1 LGTSRRLVATIQAAV
16 IEFQHLVY
24 FVAVAEEG
32 SIRAAAHRL
41 HLTQPPLSRHMR
53 ALEKRLGVQL
63 FTRTPRGVLLT
74 PAGEVLLVE
83 ARDTLSR
90 LGYSLER
97 VQRAALG
104 VRRIRFGYA
113 GTAGADLIPGVIA
126 ALARQTPAID
136 VELAELPVEKSLAAF
151 SRLACDAAFVRRIA
165 GNAGD
170 IECETLREERTVM
183 VTPVTHRRAQA
194 RAVGLEAFAGE
205 DLIVTRG
212 GRDMIL
218 DVNERFDLGIRSVTE
233 APSIPAVLGL
243 VASGRG
249 IGWMAETTP
258 VLHHHDVVSIPVDGY
273 TTPLALAWSP
283 ALSETVRAVIRRAA
297 AALVES
303 DSPSSVAH
311 A

>member
-1 LGTSRRLVATIQAAV
+1 VTIQAAV

-32 SIRAAAHRL
+32 SIRSAAHRL

-53 ALEKRLGVQL
+53 ALEKRIGVQL

-90 LGYSLER
+90 LGNSLER

-113 GTAGADLIPGVIA
+113 GTAGTDLIPGVIA

-136 VELAELPVEKSLAAF
+136 VELAELPVEKALVAF
-151 SRLACDAAFVRRIA
+151 RRLACDAAFVRRMPE
-165 GNAGD
+165 GPGD
-170 IECETLREERTVM
+170 VACETLRHERTVM
-183 VTPVTHRRAQA
+183 VTPLTHRRAAA
-194 RAVGLEAFAGE
+194 RTVDVHAFAGE

-212 GRDMIL
+212 GRDML
-218 DVNERFDLGIRSVTE
+218 VEANERLGLAIRSVTE
-233 APSIPAVLGL
+233 APTIPAVLGL
-243 VASGRG
+243 IASGRG
-249 IGWMAETTP
+249 VGWMAETTP
-258 VLHHHDVVSIPVDGY
+258 VLHHDDVVSIPVSGY

-283 ALSETVRAVIRRAA
+283 NLPESVRDVIRCAA
-297 AALVES
+297 TALVES
-303 DSPSSVAH
+303 DSPGNVAH

>member
-1 LGTSRRLVATIQAAV
+1 
-16 IEFQHLVY
+16 
-24 FVAVAEEG
+24 VAVAEEG

-90 LGYSLER
+90 LGHSLER

-136 VELAELPVEKSLAAF
+136 VELAELPVEKSMVAF
-151 SRLACDAAFVRRIA
+151 ARLACDAAFVRGIA
-165 GNAGD
+165 DGPGD
-170 IECETLREERTVM
+170 AVFETLRREHTVM
-183 VTPVTHRRAQA
+183 VTPLTHRLAAA
-194 RAVGLEAFAGE
+194 RAVDVHAFAGE
-205 DLIVTRG
+205 DVIVTRG
-212 GRDMIL
+212 GRDL
-218 DVNERFDLGIRSVTE
+218 LVAANERLGLGIRSVTE
-233 APSIPAVLGL
+233 APTIPAVLGL
-243 VASGRG
+243 IASGRG
-249 IGWMAETTP
+249 VGWMAETTP
-258 VLHHHDVVSIPVDGY
+258 VLHHHDVVSIPVNGY
-273 TTPLALAWSP
+273 TTPLVLAWSP
-283 ALSETVRAVIRRAA
+283 ALAESVRAVIRRAA
-297 AALVES
+297 TALVEP
-303 DSPSSVAH
+303 DARGNVAH

>member
-1 LGTSRRLVATIQAAV
+1 
-16 IEFQHLVY
+16 
-24 FVAVAEEG
+24 
-32 SIRAAAHRL
+32 
-41 HLTQPPLSRHMR
+41 MR

-90 LGYSLER
+90 LGHSLER

-126 ALARQTPAID
+126 ALARQSPAID
-136 VELAELPVEKSLAAF
+136 VELAELPVEKTLAAF
-151 SRLACDAAFVRRIA
+151 ARLSCDAAFLRRPA
-165 GNAGD
+165 GVAGS
-170 IECETLREERTVM
+170 IVCETLRHERTVM
-183 VTPVTHRRAQA
+183 VTPLTHRRAAA
-194 RAVGLEAFAGE
+194 RAVDVSAFAGE

-212 GRDMIL
+212 GRDML
-218 DVNERFDLGIRSVTE
+218 VEANERLGLGIRSVTE
-233 APSIPAVLGL
+233 APTIPAVLGL
-243 VASGRG
+243 IASGRG
-249 IGWMAETTP
+249 VGWMAETTP
-258 VLHHHDVVSIPVDGY
+258 VLHHHDVVSIPVNGY

-283 ALSETVRAVIRRAA
+283 ALSETVRAVIRNAA
-297 AALVES
+297 SALVGS
-303 DSPSSVAH
+303 DEPGGSIAH

>member
-1 LGTSRRLVATIQAAV
+1 MQAAV

-53 ALEKRLGVQL
+53 ALERRLGVEL

-90 LGYSLER
+90 LGSSLER

-113 GTAGADLIPGVIA
+113 GTAGTDLIPGVIA

-136 VELAELPVEKSLAAF
+136 VELTELPMDKPLVAF
-151 SRLACDAAFVRRIA
+151 ARLGCDAAFVRRTGESA
-165 GNAGD
+165 GGVV
-170 IECETLREERTVM
+170 CETLRREHTVM
-183 VTPVTHRRAQA
+183 VTPLTHRRAAA
-194 RAVGLEAFAGE
+194 RSVGVRAFTGE
-205 DLIVTRG
+205 DVIVTRG
-212 GRDMIL
+212 GREMIAEANARL
-218 DVNERFDLGIRSVTE
+218 DLGIRSVSE
-233 APSIPAVLGL
+233 APTIPAVLGL
-243 VASGRG
+243 IASGRG
-249 IGWMAETTP
+249 VGWMAETTP
-258 VLHHHDVVSIPVDGY
+258 VLHHHDVVSIPVSDY

-283 ALSETVRAVIRRAA
+283 GLPESVRTVVRAAA
-297 AALVES
+297 AALVAS
-303 DSPSSVAH
+303 DEPGDMAR

>member
-1 LGTSRRLVATIQAAV
+1 M

-32 SIRAAAHRL
+32 SIRSAAHRL

-90 LGYSLER
+90 LGHSLER
-97 VQRAALG
+97 VQRAAIG

-126 ALARQTPAID
+126 AMARQTPAID
-136 VELAELPVEKSLAAF
+136 VELAELPAEKTLAAF
-151 SRLACDAAFVRRIA
+151 VRLACDAAFVRRSIGGVPAADGA
-165 GNAGD
+165 GGVA
-170 IECETLREERTVM
+170 CETLRYERTVM
-183 VTPVTHRRAQA
+183 VTPLAHRRASA
-194 RAVGLEAFAGE
+194 ATVDVDAFAGE

-212 GRDMIL
+212 ARDTIL
-218 DVNERFDLGIRSVTE
+218 ETNERLNLGIRSVTE
-233 APSIPAVLGL
+233 APTIPAVLGL
-243 VASGRG
+243 IASGRG
-249 IGWMAETTP
+249 VGWMAETTP
-258 VLHHHDVVSIPVDGY
+258 VLHHHDVVSVPVNGY
-273 TTPLALAWSP
+273 TSPLALAWSP
-283 ALSETVRAVIRRAA
+283 ALSEGLRAVIRSAA
-297 AALVES
+297 TALVES
-303 DSPSSVAH
+303 DEPGNVAH

>member
-1 LGTSRRLVATIQAAV
+1 V

-53 ALEKRLGVQL
+53 ALERRLGVQL

-90 LGYSLER
+90 LGHSLER

-136 VELAELPVEKSLAAF
+136 VELAELPVEKSMVAF
-151 SRLACDAAFVRRIA
+151 ARLACDAAFVRGTA
-165 GNAGD
+165 NGPGD
-170 IECETLREERTVM
+170 TVFETLRHEHTVM
-183 VTPVTHRRAQA
+183 VTPVTHRRAAA
-194 RAVGLEAFAGE
+194 RAVDVRAFGGE
-205 DLIVTRG
+205 DVIVTRG
-212 GRDMIL
+212 GRDML
-218 DVNERFDLGIRSVTE
+218 VAANERLGLGIRSVTE
-233 APSIPAVLGL
+233 APTIPAVLGL
-243 VASGRG
+243 IASGRG
-249 IGWMAETTP
+249 VGWMAETTP
-258 VLHHHDVVSIPVDGY
+258 VLHHHDVVSIPVNGY
-273 TTPLALAWSP
+273 TTPLVLAWSP
-283 ALSETVRAVIRRAA
+283 ALAESVRTVIRRAA
-297 AALVES
+297 TALVEP
-303 DSPSSVAH
+303 DSRGNIAH

>member
-1 LGTSRRLVATIQAAV
+1 V

-32 SIRAAAHRL
+32 SIRSAAHRL

-53 ALEKRLGVQL
+53 ALEKRIGVQL

-90 LGYSLER
+90 LGHSLER

-113 GTAGADLIPGVIA
+113 GTAGTDLIPGVIA

-136 VELAELPVEKSLAAF
+136 VELAELPVEKALVAF
-151 SRLACDAAFVRRIA
+151 RRLACDAAFVRRMA
-165 GNAGD
+165 EGSGD
-170 IECETLREERTVM
+170 VACETLRHERTVM
-183 VTPVTHRRAQA
+183 VTPLTHRRASA
-194 RAVGLEAFAGE
+194 RAVDVHAFAGE

-212 GRDMIL
+212 ARDMI
-218 DVNERFDLGIRSVTE
+218 VEANERLGLAIRSVTE
-233 APSIPAVLGL
+233 APTIPAVLGL
-243 VASGRG
+243 IASGRG
-249 IGWMAETTP
+249 VGWMAETTP
-258 VLHHHDVVSIPVDGY
+258 VLHHHDVVSVPVSGY

-283 ALSETVRAVIRRAA
+283 NLSESVRDVIRRAA
-297 AALVES
+297 TALVES
-303 DSPSSVAH
+303 DSPGNVAH

>member
-1 LGTSRRLVATIQAAV
+1 M

-90 LGYSLER
+90 LGNSLER

-113 GTAGADLIPGVIA
+113 GTAGTDLIPGVIA

-136 VELAELPVEKSLAAF
+136 VELAELPVEKALVAF
-151 SRLACDAAFVRRIA
+151 RRLACDAAFVRRMA
-165 GNAGD
+165 GGPGD
-170 IECETLREERTVM
+170 VACETLRHERTVM
-183 VTPVTHRRAQA
+183 VTPLTHSRAAA
-194 RAVGLEAFAGE
+194 RTVDVHAFAGE

-212 GRDMIL
+212 GRDMI
-218 DVNERFDLGIRSVTE
+218 VEANERLGLGIRSVTE
-233 APSIPAVLGL
+233 APTIPAVLGL
-243 VASGRG
+243 IASGRG
-249 IGWMAETTP
+249 VGWMAETTP
-258 VLHHHDVVSIPVDGY
+258 VLHHHDVVSVPVSGY
-273 TTPLALAWSP
+273 TTALALAWSP
-283 ALSETVRAVIRRAA
+283 NLSESIRDVIRRAA
-297 AALVES
+297 AALVAS
-303 DSPSSVAH
+303 DSPRNIAH

>member
-1 LGTSRRLVATIQAAV
+1 V

-90 LGYSLER
+90 LGHSLER

-136 VELAELPVEKSLAAF
+136 VELAELPVEKSMVAF
-151 SRLACDAAFVRRIA
+151 ARLACDAAFVRGIA
-165 GNAGD
+165 DGPGD
-170 IECETLREERTVM
+170 AVFETLRREHTVM
-183 VTPVTHRRAQA
+183 VTPLTHRLAAA
-194 RAVGLEAFAGE
+194 RAVDVHAFAGE
-205 DLIVTRG
+205 DVIVTRG
-212 GRDMIL
+212 GRDL
-218 DVNERFDLGIRSVTE
+218 LVAANERLGLGIRSVTE
-233 APSIPAVLGL
+233 APTIPAVLGL
-243 VASGRG
+243 IASGRG
-249 IGWMAETTP
+249 VGWMAETTP
-258 VLHHHDVVSIPVDGY
+258 VLHHHDVVSIPVNGY
-273 TTPLALAWSP
+273 TTPLVLAWSP
-283 ALSETVRAVIRRAA
+283 ALAESVRAVIRRAA
-297 AALVES
+297 TALVEP
-303 DSPSSVAH
+303 DARGNVAH

>member
-1 LGTSRRLVATIQAAV
+1 L

-53 ALEKRLGVQL
+53 ALENRLGVQL

-90 LGYSLER
+90 LGHSLER

-104 VRRIRFGYA
+104 VRRIRFGHA
-113 GTAGADLIPGVIA
+113 GTAGTDLIPGVIA

-136 VELAELPVEKSLAAF
+136 VELAELPVEKTLVAF
-151 SRLACDAAFVRRIA
+151 RRLACDAAFVRRTS
-165 GNAGD
+165 GD
-170 IECETLREERTVM
+170 TGGVACETLRHERTVM
-183 VTPVTHRRAQA
+183 VTPVSHRRAAA
-194 RAVGLEAFAGE
+194 RAVDVHAFAGE

-212 GRDMIL
+212 GRDMIIEANARL
-218 DVNERFDLGIRSVTE
+218 HLGIRSVAE
-233 APSIPAVLGL
+233 APTIPAVLGL

-249 IGWMAETTP
+249 VGWMAETTP
-258 VLHHHDVVSIPVDGY
+258 VLHHHDVVSIPVSGY

-283 ALSETVRAVIRRAA
+283 SLSESVRNVIRRAA
-297 AALVES
+297 TALVES
-303 DSPSSVAH
+303 DSPGDVAR

>member
-1 LGTSRRLVATIQAAV
+1 V

-53 ALEKRLGVQL
+53 SLEKRLGVQL

-90 LGYSLER
+90 LGHSLER
-97 VQRAALG
+97 VQRAAIG

-126 ALARQTPAID
+126 ALARQTPSID
-136 VELAELPVEKSLAAF
+136 VELAELPAERTLTAF
-151 SRLACDAAFVRRIA
+151 ARLACDAAFVRRSIGGVA
-165 GNAGD
+165 ASDGAGD
-170 IECETLREERTVM
+170 VQCETLRLERTVM
-183 VTPVTHRRAQA
+183 VTPLNHRRATAQA
-194 RAVGLEAFAGE
+194 VDVHAFAGE
-205 DLIVTRG
+205 NLIVTRG
-212 GRDMIL
+212 ARDTL
-218 DVNERFDLGIRSVTE
+218 VEANERLDLGIRSVTE
-233 APSIPAVLGL
+233 APTIPAVLGL
-243 VASGRG
+243 IASGRG
-249 IGWMAETTP
+249 VGWMAATTP
-258 VLHHHDVVSIPVDGY
+258 VLHHHDVVSIPVNGY
-273 TTPLALAWSP
+273 TSPLALAWSP
-283 ALSETVRAVIRRAA
+283 TLSESIRAVIRTAA
-297 AALVES
+297 TALAES
-303 DSPSSVAH
+303 DAPDSIAH

>member
-1 LGTSRRLVATIQAAV
+1 V

-90 LGYSLER
+90 LGNSLER

-136 VELAELPVEKSLAAF
+136 VELAELPVDKTLAAF
-151 SRLACDAAFVRRIA
+151 ARLSCDAAFIRRPAGAA
-165 GNAGD
+165 GN
-170 IECETLREERTVM
+170 IVCETLRLERTVM
-183 VTPVTHRRAQA
+183 VAPLSHRRAA
-194 RAVGLEAFAGE
+194 SKAVDVSAFAGE
-205 DLIVTRG
+205 DVIVTRG
-212 GRDMIL
+212 GRDML
-218 DVNERFDLGIRSVTE
+218 VEANERLGLGIRSVSE
-233 APSIPAVLGL
+233 APTIPAVLGL
-243 VASGRG
+243 IASGRG
-249 IGWMAETTP
+249 VGWMAETTP
-258 VLHHHDVVSIPVDGY
+258 VLHHHDVVSIPVNGY
-273 TTPLALAWSP
+273 TTPLSLAWSP

-297 AALVES
+297 TALVES
-303 DSPSSVAH
+303 DSPGDIAH

>member
-1 LGTSRRLVATIQAAV
+1 M

-90 LGYSLER
+90 LGNSLER

-104 VRRIRFGYA
+104 VRRIRFGYS
-113 GTAGADLIPGVIA
+113 GTAGTDLIPGVIA

-136 VELAELPVEKSLAAF
+136 VELAELPVEKALVAF
-151 SRLACDAAFVRRIA
+151 RRLACDAAFVRRMSE
-165 GNAGD
+165 GPGD
-170 IECETLREERTVM
+170 VACETLRHERTVM
-183 VTPVTHRRAQA
+183 VTPLTHRRAAAQT
-194 RAVGLEAFAGE
+194 VDVHAFAGE

-212 GRDMIL
+212 ARDMI
-218 DVNERFDLGIRSVTE
+218 VEANERLGLGIRSVTE
-233 APSIPAVLGL
+233 APTIPAVLGL
-243 VASGRG
+243 IASGRG
-249 IGWMAETTP
+249 VGWMAATTP
-258 VLHHHDVVSIPVDGY
+258 VLHHHDVVSVPVSGY
-273 TTPLALAWSP
+273 TTALALAWSP
-283 ALSETVRAVIRRAA
+283 NLSESIRDVIRRAA
-297 AALVES
+297 TALVES
-303 DSPSSVAH
+303 DSPGNIAH

>member
-1 LGTSRRLVATIQAAV
+1 M

-90 LGYSLER
+90 LGHSLER
-97 VQRAALG
+97 VQRAAMG

-136 VELAELPVEKSLAAF
+136 VELAELPVERSLTAF
-151 SRLACDAAFVRRIA
+151 ARLACDAAFVRRMSA
-165 GNAGD
+165 TPGD
-170 IECETLREERTVM
+170 IVCETLRHERTVM
-183 VTPVTHRRAQA
+183 VTPVAHRRAAA
-194 RAVGLEAFAGE
+194 RAVDVHAFAGE

-212 GRDMIL
+212 GRDMIFE
-218 DVNERFDLGIRSVTE
+218 VNERLDLGIRSVTE
-233 APSIPAVLGL
+233 APTIPAVLGL
-243 VASGRG
+243 IASGRG
-249 IGWMAETTP
+249 VGWMAETTP

-283 ALSETVRAVIRRAA
+283 SLSESVRAVIRRAA
-297 AALVES
+297 MALVES
-303 DSPSSVAH
+303 DSPGNVAH

>member
-1 LGTSRRLVATIQAAV
+1 L

-53 ALEKRLGVQL
+53 ALENRLGVQL

-90 LGYSLER
+90 LGHSLER

-113 GTAGADLIPGVIA
+113 GTAGTDLIPGVIA

-136 VELAELPVEKSLAAF
+136 VELAELPVEKTLVAF
-151 SRLACDAAFVRRIA
+151 KRLACDAAFVRRTS
-165 GNAGD
+165 GD
-170 IECETLREERTVM
+170 TGGVTCETLRHERTVM
-183 VTPVTHRRAQA
+183 VTPVSHRRATA
-194 RAVGLEAFAGE
+194 RAVDVHAFAGE

-212 GRDMIL
+212 GRDMI
-218 DVNERFDLGIRSVTE
+218 VEANERLRLGIRSVAE
-233 APSIPAVLGL
+233 APTIPAVLGL
-243 VASGRG
+243 IASGRG
-249 IGWMAETTP
+249 VGWMAETTP
-258 VLHHHDVVSIPVDGY
+258 VLHHHDVVSIPVSGY

-283 ALSETVRAVIRRAA
+283 SLSESVRNVIRRAA
-297 AALVES
+297 TALVES
-303 DSPSSVAH
+303 DSPGDVAR

>member
-1 LGTSRRLVATIQAAV
+1 V

-53 ALEKRLGVQL
+53 ALEKRIGVQL

-90 LGYSLER
+90 LGHSLER

-113 GTAGADLIPGVIA
+113 GTAGTDLIPGVIA

-136 VELAELPVEKSLAAF
+136 VELAELPVEKALVAF
-151 SRLACDAAFVRRIA
+151 RRLACDAAFVRRT
-165 GNAGD
+165 GEGSGD
-170 IECETLREERTVM
+170 VACETLRHERTVM
-183 VTPVTHRRAQA
+183 VTPLSHRRAAA
-194 RAVGLEAFAGE
+194 RVVDVHAFAGE
-205 DLIVTRG
+205 DLIITRG
-212 GRDMIL
+212 ARDMIVEA
-218 DVNERFDLGIRSVTE
+218 DERLGLAIRSVTE
-233 APSIPAVLGL
+233 APTIPAVLGL
-243 VASGRG
+243 IASGRG
-249 IGWMAETTP
+249 VGWMAETTP
-258 VLHHHDVVSIPVDGY
+258 VLHHHDVVSVPVSGY

-283 ALSETVRAVIRRAA
+283 NLSEGVRDVIRRAA
-297 AALVES
+297 TALVES
-303 DSPSSVAH
+303 DSPGSVTH

>member
-1 LGTSRRLVATIQAAV
+1 V
-16 IEFQHLVY
+16 IDFQHLVY

-53 ALEKRLGVQL
+53 ALERRLGVQL
-63 FTRTPRGVLLT
+63 LTRTPRGVLLT

-90 LGYSLER
+90 LGHSLER
-97 VQRAALG
+97 VQRAAMG

-113 GTAGADLIPGVIA
+113 GTAGTDLIPGVIA

-136 VELAELPVEKSLAAF
+136 VELAELPVEKTLVAF
-151 SRLACDAAFVRRIA
+151 ARLACDAAFVRRMPEDA
-165 GNAGD
+165 GNLVF
-170 IECETLREERTVM
+170 ETLRHERTVM
-183 VTPVTHRRAQA
+183 VTPVAHRRAAA
-194 RAVGLEAFAGE
+194 RAVDVHAFAGE

-212 GRDMIL
+212 GRDMIVEANVRL
-218 DVNERFDLGIRSVTE
+218 DLGIRSVTE
-233 APSIPAVLGL
+233 APTIPAVLGL
-243 VASGRG
+243 IASGRG
-249 IGWMAETTP
+249 VGWMAETTP
-258 VLHHHDVVSIPVDGY
+258 VLHHHDVVSIPVSGY

-283 ALSETVRAVIRRAA
+283 ALSESVRDVIRRAA
-297 AALVES
+297 RALVES
-303 DSPSSVAH
+303 DSPGNVAH

>member
-1 LGTSRRLVATIQAAV
+1 M

-90 LGYSLER
+90 LGNSLER

-113 GTAGADLIPGVIA
+113 GTAGTDLIPGVIA

-136 VELAELPVEKSLAAF
+136 VELAELPVEKALVAF
-151 SRLACDAAFVRRIA
+151 RRLACDAAFVRRMA
-165 GNAGD
+165 GGPGD
-170 IECETLREERTVM
+170 VACETLRHERTVM
-183 VTPVTHRRAQA
+183 VTPLTHSRAAA
-194 RAVGLEAFAGE
+194 RTVDVHAFAGE

-212 GRDMIL
+212 GRDMI
-218 DVNERFDLGIRSVTE
+218 VEANERLGLGIRSVTE
-233 APSIPAVLGL
+233 APTIPAVLGL
-243 VASGRG
+243 IASGRG
-249 IGWMAETTP
+249 VGWMAETTP
-258 VLHHHDVVSIPVDGY
+258 VLHHHDVVSVPVSGY
-273 TTPLALAWSP
+273 TTALALAWSP
-283 ALSETVRAVIRRAA
+283 NLSESIRDVIRRAA
-297 AALVES
+297 AALVAS
-303 DSPSSVAH
+303 DSPGNIAH

>member
-1 LGTSRRLVATIQAAV
+1 M

-32 SIRAAAHRL
+32 SIRSAAHRL

-90 LGYSLER
+90 LGHSLER
-97 VQRAALG
+97 VQRAAIG

-136 VELAELPVEKSLAAF
+136 VELAELPAEKTLTAF
-151 SRLACDAAFVRRIA
+151 VRLACDAAFVRRSIGGVPADSA
-165 GNAGD
+165 GGVV
-170 IECETLREERTVM
+170 CETLRHERTVM
-183 VTPVTHRRAQA
+183 VTPLTHRRAPA
-194 RAVGLEAFAGE
+194 ATVDVDAFAGE
-205 DLIVTRG
+205 NLIVTRG
-212 GRDMIL
+212 ARDTIL
-218 DVNERFDLGIRSVTE
+218 EANERLDLGIRSVTE
-233 APSIPAVLGL
+233 APTIPAVLGL
-243 VASGRG
+243 IASGRG
-249 IGWMAETTP
+249 VGWMAETTP
-258 VLHHHDVVSIPVDGY
+258 VLHHHDVVSVPVNGY
-273 TTPLALAWSP
+273 TSPLALAWAP
-283 ALSETVRAVIRRAA
+283 ALSDGLRAVIRTAA
-297 AALVES
+297 TALVES
-303 DSPSSVAH
+303 DEPDNVAH

>member
-1 LGTSRRLVATIQAAV
+1 V

-90 LGYSLER
+90 LGNSLER

-136 VELAELPVEKSLAAF
+136 VELAELPMDKTMAAF
-151 SRLACDAAFVRRIA
+151 ARLACDAAFVRRIHD
-165 GNAGD
+165 GPGGVVF
-170 IECETLREERTVM
+170 ETLRHEHTVM
-183 VTPVTHRRAQA
+183 VTPLSHRRATA
-194 RAVGLEAFAGE
+194 RTVEVHAFAGE
-205 DLIVTRG
+205 DLIITRG
-212 GRDMIL
+212 GRDMI
-218 DVNERFDLGIRSVTE
+218 VEANERLGLGIRSVTE
-233 APSIPAVLGL
+233 APTIPAVLGL
-243 VASGRG
+243 IASGRG
-249 IGWMAETTP
+249 VGWMAETTP
-258 VLHHHDVVSIPVDGY
+258 VLHHRDVVSIPVSDY
-273 TTPLALAWSP
+273 TTPLVLAWSP
-283 ALSETVRAVIRRAA
+283 ALSETVRAVIRTAA
-297 AALVES
+297 TALVES
-303 DSPSSVAH
+303 DERGNVAH

>member
-1 LGTSRRLVATIQAAV
+1 L

-53 ALEKRLGVQL
+53 ALENRLGVQL

-90 LGYSLER
+90 LGHSLER

-113 GTAGADLIPGVIA
+113 GTAGTDLIPGVIA
-126 ALARQTPAID
+126 ALARQTPGID
-136 VELAELPVEKSLAAF
+136 VELAELPVEKTLVAF
-151 SRLACDAAFVRRIA
+151 RRLACDAAFMRRTSEEGGGVIF
-165 GNAGD
+165 
-170 IECETLREERTVM
+170 ETLRHERTVM
-183 VTPVTHRRAQA
+183 VTPVSHRRATAPAVDVQA
-194 RAVGLEAFAGE
+194 FGGE

-212 GRDMIL
+212 GRDMI
-218 DVNERFDLGIRSVTE
+218 VEANERLHLGIRSVTE
-233 APSIPAVLGL
+233 APTIPAVLGL
-243 VASGRG
+243 IASGRG
-249 IGWMAETTP
+249 VGWMAETTP
-258 VLHHHDVVSIPVDGY
+258 VLHHHDVVSIPVSGY

-283 ALSETVRAVIRRAA
+283 ALSKSVRDVIRRAA
-297 AALVES
+297 TALVES
-303 DSPSSVAH
+303 DSPGDIAR

>member
-1 LGTSRRLVATIQAAV
+1 M

-53 ALEKRLGVQL
+53 ALEKRIGVQL

-90 LGYSLER
+90 LGHSLER

-113 GTAGADLIPGVIA
+113 GTAGTDLIPGVIA

-136 VELAELPVEKSLAAF
+136 VELAELPVEKALVAF
-151 SRLACDAAFVRRIA
+151 RRLACDAAFVRRT
-165 GNAGD
+165 GEGSGD
-170 IECETLREERTVM
+170 VACETLRHERTVM
-183 VTPVTHRRAQA
+183 VTPLSHRRAAA
-194 RAVGLEAFAGE
+194 RVVDVHAFAGE
-205 DLIVTRG
+205 DLIITRG
-212 GRDMIL
+212 ARDMIVEA
-218 DVNERFDLGIRSVTE
+218 DERLGLAIRSVTE
-233 APSIPAVLGL
+233 APTIPAVLGL
-243 VASGRG
+243 IASGRG
-249 IGWMAETTP
+249 VGWMAETTP
-258 VLHHHDVVSIPVDGY
+258 VLHHHDVVSVPVSGY

-283 ALSETVRAVIRRAA
+283 NLSEGVRDVIRRAA
-297 AALVES
+297 TALVES
-303 DSPSSVAH
+303 DSPGNVTH

>member
-1 LGTSRRLVATIQAAV
+1 M

-90 LGYSLER
+90 LGHSLER
-97 VQRAALG
+97 VQRAAMG

-136 VELAELPVEKSLAAF
+136 VELAELPVEKSLTAF
-151 SRLACDAAFVRRIA
+151 ARLACDAAFVRRMSSA
-165 GNAGD
+165 PGD
-170 IECETLREERTVM
+170 IVCETLRHERTVM
-183 VTPVTHRRAQA
+183 VTPVAHRRAAA
-194 RAVGLEAFAGE
+194 RAVDVHAFAGE

-212 GRDMIL
+212 GRDMIFE
-218 DVNERFDLGIRSVTE
+218 VNERLDLGIRSVTE
-233 APSIPAVLGL
+233 APTIPAVLGL
-243 VASGRG
+243 IASGRG
-249 IGWMAETTP
+249 VGWMADTTP
-258 VLHHHDVVSIPVDGY
+258 VLHHHDVVSIPVNGY

-283 ALSETVRAVIRRAA
+283 SLSESVRTVIRRAA
-297 AALVES
+297 MALVES
-303 DSPSSVAH
+303 DSPGNVAH

>member
-1 LGTSRRLVATIQAAV
+1 M

-53 ALEKRLGVQL
+53 ALENRLGVQL

-90 LGYSLER
+90 LGHSLER

-113 GTAGADLIPGVIA
+113 GTAGTDLIPGVIA
-126 ALARQTPAID
+126 ALARQSPAID
-136 VELAELPVEKSLAAF
+136 VELAELPVEKTLVAF
-151 SRLACDAAFVRRIA
+151 RRLACDAAFVRRTSE
-165 GNAGD
+165 GGG
-170 IECETLREERTVM
+170 EVVCETLRHERTVM
-183 VTPVTHRRAQA
+183 VTPVSHRRATA
-194 RAVGLEAFAGE
+194 RAVDVQAFAGE
-205 DLIVTRG
+205 DVIVTRG
-212 GRDMIL
+212 GRDMI
-218 DVNERFDLGIRSVTE
+218 VEANERLHLGIRSVAE
-233 APSIPAVLGL
+233 APTIPAVLGL
-243 VASGRG
+243 IASGRG
-249 IGWMAETTP
+249 VGWMAETTP
-258 VLHHHDVVSIPVDGY
+258 VLHHHDVMSIPVSGY

-283 ALSETVRAVIRRAA
+283 ALSERVRDVIRRAA
-297 AALVES
+297 TALVES
-303 DSPSSVAH
+303 DPPADVTH
-311 A
+311 D

>member
-1 LGTSRRLVATIQAAV
+1 V

-83 ARDTLSR
+83 ARDMLSR
-90 LGYSLER
+90 LGNSLER

-113 GTAGADLIPGVIA
+113 GTAGTDLIPGVIA
-126 ALARQTPAID
+126 ALARQTPAIE
-136 VELAELPVEKSLAAF
+136 VELAELPVDKTAAAF
-151 SRLACDAAFVRRIA
+151 ARLACDAAFVRRTGET
-165 GNAGD
+165 GNLVF
-170 IECETLREERTVM
+170 ETLRHEHTVM
-183 VTPVTHRRAQA
+183 VTPLTHRRATA
-194 RAVGLEAFAGE
+194 RTVEVHAFAGE

-212 GRDMIL
+212 GRDMI
-218 DVNERFDLGIRSVTE
+218 VEANERLDLGIRSVTE
-233 APSIPAVLGL
+233 APTIPAVLGL
-243 VASGRG
+243 IASGRG
-249 IGWMAETTP
+249 VGWMAETTP
-258 VLHHHDVVSIPVDGY
+258 VLHHHDVVSIPITDY

-283 ALSETVRAVIRRAA
+283 ALSESVRSVIRTAA
-297 AALVES
+297 TALVAS
-303 DSPSSVAH
+303 DEPGNIAH

>member
-1 LGTSRRLVATIQAAV
+1 V

-90 LGYSLER
+90 LGHSLER

-136 VELAELPVEKSLAAF
+136 VELAELPVEKSMVAF
-151 SRLACDAAFVRRIA
+151 ARLACDAAFVRGIA
-165 GNAGD
+165 DGPGD
-170 IECETLREERTVM
+170 AVFETLRREHTVM
-183 VTPVTHRRAQA
+183 VTPLTHRLAAA
-194 RAVGLEAFAGE
+194 RAVDVHAFAGE
-205 DLIVTRG
+205 DVIVTRG
-212 GRDMIL
+212 GRDML
-218 DVNERFDLGIRSVTE
+218 VAANERLGLGIRSVTE
-233 APSIPAVLGL
+233 APTIPAVLGL
-243 VASGRG
+243 IASGRG
-249 IGWMAETTP
+249 VGWMAETTP
-258 VLHHHDVVSIPVDGY
+258 VLHHHDVVSIPVNGY
-273 TTPLALAWSP
+273 TTPLVLAWSP
-283 ALSETVRAVIRRAA
+283 ALAESVRAVIRRAA
-297 AALVES
+297 TALVEP
-303 DSPSSVAH
+303 DARGNVAH

>member
-1 LGTSRRLVATIQAAV
+1 M

-63 FTRTPRGVLLT
+63 LTRTPRGVLLT

-83 ARDTLSR
+83 ARETLSR
-90 LGYSLER
+90 LGHSLER

-113 GTAGADLIPGVIA
+113 GTAGTDLIPGVIA
-126 ALARQTPAID
+126 ALARQSPAID
-136 VELAELPVEKSLAAF
+136 VELAELPVEKTLTAF
-151 SRLACDAAFVRRIA
+151 ARLSCDAAFVRRPA
-165 GNAGD
+165 GVDGN
-170 IECETLREERTVM
+170 ILCETLRLERTVM
-183 VTPVTHRRAQA
+183 VTPLTHRRAAA
-194 RAVGLEAFAGE
+194 RAVDVNAFAGE
-205 DLIVTRG
+205 DVIVTRG
-212 GRDMIL
+212 GRDML
-218 DVNERFDLGIRSVTE
+218 VEANERLQLGIRSVTE
-233 APSIPAVLGL
+233 ASTIPAVLGL
-243 VASGRG
+243 IASGRG
-249 IGWMAETTP
+249 VGWMAETTP
-258 VLHHHDVVSIPVDGY
+258 VLHHHDVVSIPVNAY

-283 ALSETVRAVIRRAA
+283 ALSETVRAVIRSAA
-297 AALVES
+297 AALVGS
-303 DSPSSVAH
+303 DEPDSIAH

>member
-1 LGTSRRLVATIQAAV
+1 V

-90 LGYSLER
+90 LGNSLER

-113 GTAGADLIPGVIA
+113 GTAGTDLIPGVIA

-136 VELAELPVEKSLAAF
+136 VELAELPVEKTLVAF
-151 SRLACDAAFVRRIA
+151 RRLACDAAFVRRMA
-165 GNAGD
+165 GGPGD
-170 IECETLREERTVM
+170 VACETLRHERTVM
-183 VTPVTHRRAQA
+183 VTPLTHRRAAA
-194 RAVGLEAFAGE
+194 RTVDVHAFAGE

-212 GRDMIL
+212 GRDMI
-218 DVNERFDLGIRSVTE
+218 VEANERLGLGIRSVTE
-233 APSIPAVLGL
+233 APTIPAVLGL
-243 VASGRG
+243 IASGRG
-249 IGWMAETTP
+249 VGWMAETTP
-258 VLHHHDVVSIPVDGY
+258 VLHHHDVVSVPVSGY
-273 TTPLALAWSP
+273 TTALALAWSP
-283 ALSETVRAVIRRAA
+283 NLSESIRDVIRRAA
-297 AALVES
+297 TALVAS
-303 DSPSSVAH
+303 DSPGNIAH

>member
-1 LGTSRRLVATIQAAV
+1 V

-90 LGYSLER
+90 LGHSLER

-136 VELAELPVEKSLAAF
+136 VELAELPVDRTHVAF
-151 SRLACDAAFVRRIA
+151 TRLACDAAFVRRTSYS
-165 GNAGD
+165 AGD
-170 IECETLREERTVM
+170 LVCETLRHERTVM
-183 VTPVTHRRAQA
+183 VTPLTHRRAAAGTVDVQ
-194 RAVGLEAFAGE
+194 AFAGE

-212 GRDMIL
+212 GRDMI
-218 DVNERFDLGIRSVTE
+218 VEANERLNLRIRSVTE
-233 APSIPAVLGL
+233 APTIPAVLGL

-249 IGWMAETTP
+249 VGWMAATTP

-273 TTPLALAWSP
+273 TTPLALAWAP
-283 ALSETVRAVIRRAA
+283 ALSENVRAMIRRAA
-297 AALVES
+297 TALVES
-303 DSPSSVAH
+303 DSPGSVTH

>member
-1 LGTSRRLVATIQAAV
+1 V

-90 LGYSLER
+90 VANSLER

-126 ALARQTPAID
+126 ALARQSPAID
-136 VELAELPVEKSLAAF
+136 VELAELPVDKTLAAF
-151 SRLACDAAFVRRIA
+151 ARLSCDAAFMRRHA
-165 GNAGD
+165 GVAGD
-170 IECETLREERTVM
+170 VVCETLRLERTVM
-183 VTPVTHRRAQA
+183 VTPLTHRRAAA
-194 RAVGLEAFAGE
+194 RAVDVDAFAGE
-205 DLIVTRG
+205 DVIVTRG
-212 GRDMIL
+212 GRDML
-218 DVNERFDLGIRSVTE
+218 VEANDRLALGIRSVTE

-243 VASGRG
+243 IASGRG

-258 VLHHHDVVSIPVDGY
+258 VLHHHDVVSIPVNGY

-283 ALSETVRAVIRRAA
+283 ALSETLRAVIRAAA
-297 AALVES
+297 AALVAS
-303 DSPSSVAH
+303 DEPGTITH

>member
-1 LGTSRRLVATIQAAV
+1 V

-90 LGYSLER
+90 VANSLER

-126 ALARQTPAID
+126 ALARQSPAIE
-136 VELAELPVEKSLAAF
+136 VELAELPVDKTLAAF
-151 SRLACDAAFVRRIA
+151 ARLSCDAAFMRRHA
-165 GNAGD
+165 GVAGD
-170 IECETLREERTVM
+170 VVCETLRLERTVM
-183 VTPVTHRRAQA
+183 VTPLNHRRAAA
-194 RAVGLEAFAGE
+194 RVVDVDAFAGE

-212 GRDMIL
+212 GRDML
-218 DVNERFDLGIRSVTE
+218 VEANERLSLGIRSVTE
-233 APSIPAVLGL
+233 APTIPAVLGL
-243 VASGRG
+243 IASGRG
-249 IGWMAETTP
+249 VGWMAETTP
-258 VLHHHDVVSIPVDGY
+258 VVHHHDVVSIPVNGY

-283 ALSETVRAVIRRAA
+283 ALSETVRAVIRRAVA
-297 AALVES
+297 SLVAS
-303 DSPSSVAH
+303 DEPDSLAH